1 MCLGSSLY
9 FFGKAPLQY
18 PHTRFHVLVFG
29 LTVFWNGRKVSWLR
43 RFLWWTN
50 WSNKCGQ
57 TMAIMYEHMKR
68 IQECWVQQHKAF
80 FCAQSVASIRLT
92 VWKWSGESRH
102 PGPFRTRLKT
112 FVAPFL
118 PTRLTAPG
126 SPRMAKWNVSKL
138 GERLHDE
145 FQRGLPSCGF
155 SHQFATSFSKA
166 WKMKCST
173 IFVTEENTRDKEIY
187 FCVLKKGN
195 YWYSFRTLIV
205 D

>member
-102 PGPFRTRLKT
+102 PGPFHTCLKT

-118 PTRLTAPG
+118 RTRLTAPG
-126 SPRMAKWNVSKL
+126 SPRMAKCLKCFKTWGPITWRISARFAEL
-138 GERLHDE
+138 R
-145 FQRGLPSCGF
+145 FQPPVCY
-155 SHQFATSFSKA
+155 QFLKSL
-166 WKMKCST
+166 
-173 IFVTEENTRDKEIY
+173 ENEM
-187 FCVLKKGN
+187 
-195 YWYSFRTLIV
+195 
-205 D
+205 